1 MKPVFFLPHLGL
13 GDHFTFNGAL
23 REIYKE
29 YNYMVMPVKEN
40 NLKVVR
46 RMFSDLNNLYLIPIG
61 GSLDY
66 SDTQHLTEASQLMN
80 FYKNKK
86 FTIKSMGYFN
96 GHYDTSVKKYDEL
109 FYEQVGVN
117 FKKRWES
124 FSYPR
129 NEENEQKLFKECFEN
144 LKEGEYVFLHDD
156 PTRCAKICKDIS
168 HKDTLIFVHD
178 YRQRYNKEN
187 YKEIEN
193 YLNFISEINNLAFFS
208 IKK

>member
-40 NLKVVR
+40 
-46 RMFSDLNNLYLIPIG
+46 
-61 GSLDY
+61 
-66 SDTQHLTEASQLMN
+66 
-80 FYKNKK
+80 
-86 FTIKSMGYFN
+86 
-96 GHYDTSVKKYDEL
+96 
-109 FYEQVGVN
+109 
-117 FKKRWES
+117 
-124 FSYPR
+124 
-129 NEENEQKLFKECFEN
+129 EQKLFKECFEN

-156 PTRCAKICKDIS
+156 PTRYAKICKDIS

-187 YKEIEN
+187 YKEIKN
-193 YLNFISEINNLAFFS
+193 YLSFISEVENLTLFK